1 MSWVPMKN
9 MLERAAA
16 HAELPLPRAAARSAD
31 PEALSELVELSR
43 GRAEM
48 FSSGWA
54 FRGAEQADPRV

>member
-1 MSWVPMKN
+1 MPWVPTKN
-9 MLERAAA
+9 MLERVTVY
-16 HAELPLPRAAARSAD
+16 AELPLPSAAARSAD